1 MKNISHKK
9 NLAHWY
15 STNQYGSAPDSFNKS
30 KNDTKVEKYCVEIK
44 LRRDPTS
51 EKSDLYE
58 FKMDL
63 FDNGDLEEFLFFV

>member
-1 MKNISHKK
+1 M
-9 NLAHWY
+9 AQWC
-15 STNQYGSAPDSFNKS
+15 STNTFGAAPNYINKS
-30 KNDTKVEKYCVEIK
+30 KNYMKAERDCVKIK